1 MDKLMA
7 CILGLPALFYAPALL
22 AETFRCEGV
31 IIEKGMHQNEVS
43 EHCGPADSIN
53 TQNHNYWVYE
63 KAAGHLDVYVYFYNN
78 GDIEK
83 IETAGH

>member
-1 MDKLMA
+1 
-7 CILGLPALFYAPALL
+7 
-22 AETFRCEGV
+22 
-31 IIEKGMHQNEVS
+31 MHQNEVS

-53 TQNHNYWVYE
+53 TQTHNYWVYE